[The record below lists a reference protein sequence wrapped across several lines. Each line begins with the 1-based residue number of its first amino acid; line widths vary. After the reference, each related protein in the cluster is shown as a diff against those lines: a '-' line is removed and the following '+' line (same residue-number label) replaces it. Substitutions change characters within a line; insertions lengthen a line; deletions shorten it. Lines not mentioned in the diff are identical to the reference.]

1 MVTTALLSSM
11 MIAGSWS
18 GMDNSSWQ
26 MAMMKLTSLAS
37 VNIAR
42 ASAWV
47 EKVATAVC
55 LTLRL

>member
-11 MIAGSWS
+11 TIAGSWS
-18 GMDNSSWQ
+18 GMDSSWQ
-26 MAMMKLTSLAS
+26 MTMMKLTSLAS

-47 EKVATAVC
+47 EEVATAVC